1 MARAMAAAR
10 RTGAGLARA
19 GWAQARGSTPFAHA
33 AGRAAFSS
41 GLTTEQ
47 QEMIRKLAEERQTSV
62 SLLQLYKFGLLA
74 SRQDDDSSQT
84 LLQAASFLHRELP
97 IR

>member
-1 MARAMAAAR
+1 
-10 RTGAGLARA
+10 
-19 GWAQARGSTPFAHA
+19 
-33 AGRAAFSS
+33 
-41 GLTTEQ
+41 
-47 QEMIRKLAEERQTSV
+47 MIRKLAEERQTSV